1 MRKRLWALSV
11 LFVPALVFAHHSFNA
26 TFNPREVVEIEG
38 VLTKVIW
45 RNPHVRL
52 EVEVDGEVWDIETH
66 SVSILSRMEVG
77 PELIDVGEA
86 TYEADDVS
94 DDQVFRLDATDAA
107 SAARHWPLMRTGCTV
122 MFVI

>member
-38 VLTKVIW
+38 VVTKVIW

-77 PELIDVGEA
+77 PELIDVRDPIGLAGKPARRSENGLFA
-86 TYEADDVS
+86 LHALLEDGNEIV
-94 DDQVFRLDATDAA
+94 LDPGGAPRWA
-107 SAARHWPLMRTGCTV
+107 
-122 MFVI
+122 